1 MRDPDELFELLT
13 DDIKAHSPV
22 LVHALTG
29 FLDAGQAGRL
39 AVAHLLSTLDY
50 RVVAAFDLDDLYDYR
65 ARRPRM
71 TFLTDHFAAVELP
84 TLELVEVTDAAGVPF
99 LLLHGAEP
107 DHAWQRLTRAV
118 GALVERFGVRLTIGM
133 HAIPWPAPHT
143 RPVDVTAHATDSALV
158 SGHVPW
164 VGSLEVP
171 GHLAGMLE
179 LHLGDTGHEAMGFA
193 AHVPHYL
200 VGAEYPAASLALLS
214 HVADASGLS
223 LPVDDLADAA
233 DQALHEISAQIAQN
247 PENAGAVE
255 ALEAQYDAVTT
266 SRELQ
271 GAAEGSDEA
280 ESGAMPSASE
290 LPTGDEIAAQV
301 ERFLADMDSR
311 EE

>member
-1 MRDPDELFELLT
+1 MVAMRDPDELYELLT
-13 DDIKAHSPV
+13 DEIRAGSPV

-39 AVAHLLSTLDY
+39 AVEHMLSTLDH
-50 RVVAAFDLDDLYDYR
+50 RVVASFDLDDLYDYR

-71 TFLTDHFAAVELP
+71 TFLSDHFAAVDLP
-84 TLELVEVTDAAGVPF
+84 ALELVEVIDAAGVPF

-118 GALVERFGVRLTIGM
+118 GSLVDRFGVRLTVGM
-133 HAIPWPAPHT
+133 HAIPWPVPHT
-143 RPVDVTAHATDSALV
+143 RPVDVTAHATDSALIG
-158 SGHVPW
+158 GHSPW

-179 LHLGDTGHEAMGFA
+179 LYLGDTGHDAMGFA

-200 VGAEYPAASLALLS
+200 VGSEYPSASLALLT
-214 HVADASGLS
+214 HVANATGLT
-223 LPVDDLADAA
+223 LPGGALTAAAEATLA
-233 DQALHEISAQIAQN
+233 EISAQIAQN

-255 ALEAQYDAVTT
+255 ALEAQYDAVAA
-266 SRELQ
+266 SREL
-271 GAAEGSDEA
+271 GSSQDE
-280 ESGAMPSASE
+280 EGAMPTAAE

-301 ERFLADMDSR
+301 ERFLADMDAR

>member
-1 MRDPDELFELLT
+1 MRDPEELYELLT
-13 DDIKAHSPV
+13 DEIKADSPV

-39 AVAHLLSTLDY
+39 AVAHLLSTLEY
-50 RVVAAFDLDDLYDYR
+50 RVVATFELDDLYDYR
-65 ARRPRM
+65 ARRPPM

-84 TLELVEVTDAAGVPF
+84 TLELVEVVDGAGVSF

-107 DHAWQRLTRAV
+107 DHAWQRLTRSV
-118 GALVERFGVRLTIGM
+118 GTLVEKFGVRLTIGM

-158 SGHVPW
+158 GGHVPW

-179 LHLGDTGHEAMGFA
+179 LHLGDTGHDAMGFA

-200 VGAEYPAASLALLS
+200 VGAEYPSASIALLA
-214 HVADASGLS
+214 HVAEASGLT
-223 LPVDDLADAA
+223 LPVDELADAA

-247 PENAGAVE
+247 PENAGAVS
-255 ALEAQYDAVTT
+255 ALEAQYDAVVT

-271 GAAEGSDEA
+271 SAAPA
-280 ESGAMPSASE
+280 EDVDDAE

>member
-1 MRDPDELFELLT
+1 MRDPDELYELMT
-13 DDIKAHSPV
+13 ETIEADSPV

-29 FLDAGQAGRL
+29 FLDAGQAGHL
-39 AVAHLLSTLDY
+39 AVQHLLSTLEH
-50 RVVAAFDLDDLYDYR
+50 RGVATFDLDDLYDYR

-71 TFLTDHFAAVELP
+71 TFLTDHFAAVDLP
-84 TLELVEVTDAAGVPF
+84 TLELVEVIDAAGTPF

-118 GALVERFGVRLTIGM
+118 GSLVERFGVRLTVGM
-133 HAIPWPAPHT
+133 HAIPWPVPHT
-143 RPVDVTAHATDSALV
+143 RPVDVTAHATDSALIG
-158 SGHVPW
+158 GHTPW

-179 LHLGDTGHEAMGFA
+179 LYLGDTGHDAMGFA

-200 VGAEYPAASLALLS
+200 VGSEYPSASLALLW
-214 HVADASGLS
+214 HVSKATGLS
-223 LPVDDLADAA
+223 LPGDGLTEAAEATLA
-233 DQALHEISAQIAQN
+233 EISAQIAQN

-255 ALEAQYDAVTT
+255 ALEAQYDAVAT
-266 SRELQ
+266 SREL
-271 GAAEGSDEA
+271 GTVDS
-280 ESGAMPSASE
+280 ESVPAASE